1 VAAPKKRAHRFAGL
15 VGAVATAAL
24 AVALLA
30 TLLAVLPS
38 GPLAKDA
45 ARAATVGELNQKL
58 EDTQVQ
64 LQKLRAKIAK
74 SEAARKAA
82 LGDIAALDTNIDDLE
97 KQVRVATSAWNTA
110 SDRLAALQ
118 GELDGITKKLNSAR
132 AELMRTETDLQ
143 TQQKVFE
150 DRLAGVY
157 KSGGRIAY
165 MAAFLQPGSIT
176 QMVDRIDLLSAIVDQ
191 DDSILSQIKGL
202 KATVVAQKE
211 ALEEQRVQATAV
223 EQQQARV
230 TQDLQAKAG
239 ERQAAL
245 DELESARKAKQ
256 RVVAT
261 AEKNEAAWNKQE
273 DQLLAESDRIGDLLR
288 SASVGT
294 PKAGKGTLY
303 RPISGAVTSPFGY
316 RIHPIFN
323 VRKMHTG
330 VDMHAGMGESIHA
343 AAAGTVV
350 QAGWRGGYGKCVV
363 VDHGGGLATL
373 YAHQSEILVDVGQKV
388 KRGEVIGKV
397 GSTGYSTGPH
407 LHFEV
412 RVNGSPVDPLGYL

>member
-1 VAAPKKRAHRFAGL
+1 MAATKEHAHRFAKV
-15 VGAVATAAL
+15 VGAVATAFL
-24 AVALLA
+24 AVVLLA
-30 TLLAVLPS
+30 TSLAMLPS
-38 GPLAKDA
+38 GSLAVDT

-74 SEAARKAA
+74 SEVARKAA
-82 LGDIAALDTNIDDLE
+82 LGDIAALDENIDDLE
-97 KQVRVATSAWNTA
+97 TQVRVATSAWNSA
-110 SDRLAALQ
+110 SERLAALRD
-118 GELDGITKKLNSAR
+118 ELDKTTKELNRTR
-132 AELMRTETDLQ
+132 AELSRTETDLQ

-191 DDSILSQIKGL
+191 DNSILSQIKDL
-202 KATVVAQKE
+202 KASIVAQKE
-211 ALEEQRVQATAV
+211 ALELQRVRAAAV

-230 TQDLQAKAG
+230 TEDLQVKAD
-239 ERQAAL
+239 ERQSAL

-256 RVVAT
+256 KVVDT

-288 SASVGT
+288 AASVGT

-303 RPISGAVTSPFGY
+303 RPVSGAITSAFGY
-316 RIHPIFN
+316 RMHPIFN

-343 AAAGTVV
+343 AAAGTVI

-363 VDHGGGLATL
+363 IDHGGGLATL
-373 YAHQSEILVDVGQKV
+373 YAHQSEILVDVGRKV

-412 RVNGSPVDPLGYL
+412 RVNGSPVDPLDYL